1 MKNIEKKV
9 VLELKDIKKNFG
21 ETVVLKGV
29 SLAIEEGEFVTFLGS
44 SGCGKTT
51 ILRIIAGLE
60 YPDSGSVLIEE
71 KDMEKLG
78 PEKRNVNM
86 VFQNYALFPH
96 MNVEQ
101 NIGYGL
107 KIKGVAKDEIKHR
120 VKEMLKLVQLE
131 GFEAR
136 RPSAMSGGQRQR
148 VAIARALINNPKVL
162 LLDEP
167 LGALDLQLRRQMQ
180 MELKH
185 LQKELGIT
193 FVYITHDQEEAIN
206 MSDRIVILNNG
217 YIEQVGTPEE
227 IYNDPETAYVASFV
241 GSANILRGTVEQ
253 ICEGGVV
260 LKNAF
265 GAMNARFRRGT
276 TDTTRFLEAIDG
288 DENLK
293 TCVEEK
299 NRSQKTDIK
308 PGTSLTLAVRSEN
321 IEISREPKSSVYIE
335 GMVAEKNFAGGML
348 RIAVKVADGSDIVI
362 SRHGINI
369 DYAIG
374 EHVYMEWPAEAAV
387 IVAESLET
395 EYTGVT
401 KMGAGNSEYK
411 TNTEAN

>member
-1 MKNIEKKV
+1 MAIESELLSSMNNREKQV
-9 VLELKDIKKNFG
+9 VLELKDITKSFG
-21 ETVVLKGV
+21 ETEVLKGI
-29 SLAIEEGEFVTFLGS
+29 SLSIEEGEFVTFLGS

-60 YPDSGSVLIEE
+60 YPDGGSVLIEG
-71 KDMEKLG
+71 KDMENFG

-107 KIKGVAKDEIKHR
+107 KIKGVAKDEIKRR

-131 GFEAR
+131 GFENR
-136 RPSAMSGGQRQR
+136 KPSAMSGGQRQR

-180 MELKH
+180 IELKH

-193 FVYITHDQEEAIN
+193 FIYITHDQEEAIN
-206 MSDRIVILNNG
+206 MSDRIVVMNGG
-217 YIEQVGTPEE
+217 YIEQVGSPAE
-227 IYNDPETAYVASFV
+227 IYDEPKTAYVARFV
-241 GSANILRGTVEQ
+241 GAANILTGTVVEKNDD
-253 ICEGGVV
+253 CLVLENASGNMYGRMRRAPEKSMPSEGGS
-260 LKNAF
+260 
-265 GAMNARFRRGT
+265 T
-276 TDTTRFLEAIDG
+276 SAIG
-288 DENLK
+288 IG
-293 TCVEEK
+293 EK
-299 NRSQKTDIK
+299 I
-308 PGTSLTLAVRSEN
+308 LLAVRSES
-321 IEISREPKSSVYIE
+321 IELSRSPKTSVYME
-335 GMVAEKNFAGGML
+335 GTIKEKNFAGGML
-348 RIAVKVADGSDIVI
+348 RIVVNTKDDKEIVV

-387 IVAESLET
+387 LVSGEFADNSGSVSSKRLEQDSIDM
-395 EYTGVT
+395 E
-401 KMGAGNSEYK
+401 AGR
-411 TNTEAN
+411 

>member
-1 MKNIEKKV
+1 MENREKNV

-60 YPDSGSVLIEE
+60 YPDSGSVLIEA
-71 KDMEKLG
+71 KNMEKLG

-107 KIKGVAKDEIKHR
+107 KIKGVAKDEIKRR

-131 GFEAR
+131 GFESR
-136 RPSAMSGGQRQR
+136 KPSAMSGGQRQR

-180 MELKH
+180 LELKH

-227 IYNDPETAYVASFV
+227 IYDNPKTAYVARFV
-241 GSANILRGTVEQ
+241 GSANILRGTVE
-253 ICEGGVV
+253 EVHKDGVV

-265 GAMNARFRRGT
+265 GTMNGRFRRT
-276 TDTTRFLEAIDG
+276 NVDTVSVQNVRNDRET
-288 DENLK
+288 
-293 TCVEEK
+293 
-299 NRSQKTDIK
+299 
-308 PGTSLTLAVRSEN
+308 GTSAVAEKHVCDLCRAADQEHGSGVTPGDTLTLAVRSEN
-321 IEISREPKSSVYIE
+321 IEISREPKSSIYIE
-335 GMVAEKNFAGGML
+335 GTVAEKSFAGGML
-348 RIAVKVADGSDIVI
+348 RIAVKVADGSEIVI

-374 EHVYMEWPAEAAV
+374 EPVYMEWAAESAV
-387 IVAESLET
+387 IVEDME
-395 EYTGVT
+395 
-401 KMGAGNSEYK
+401 AGR
-411 TNTEAN
+411 

>member
-1 MKNIEKKV
+1 MENREKNV

-60 YPDSGSVLIEE
+60 YPGSGSVLIEA

-107 KIKGVAKDEIKHR
+107 KIKGVAKDEIKRR

-131 GFEAR
+131 GFESR
-136 RPSAMSGGQRQR
+136 KPFAMSGGQRQR

-180 MELKH
+180 LELKH

-227 IYNDPETAYVASFV
+227 IYDNPKTAYVARFV
-241 GSANILRGTVEQ
+241 GSANILRGTVE
-253 ICEGGVV
+253 EVYKDGVV

-265 GAMNARFRRGT
+265 GTMKARFRRNGANEGT
-276 TDTTRFLEAIDG
+276 DPNTGA
-288 DENLK
+288 
-293 TCVEEK
+293 CYA
-299 NRSQKTDIK
+299 IK
-308 PGTSLTLAVRSEN
+308 PGDTLTLAVRSEN
-321 IEISREPKSSVYIE
+321 IEISREPKSSIYIE
-335 GMVAEKNFAGGML
+335 GTVAEKSFAGGML
-348 RIAVKVADGSDIVI
+348 RIVVKVADGSEIVI

-374 EHVYMEWPAEAAV
+374 EPVYMEWAAESAV
-387 IVAESLET
+387 IVEDME
-395 EYTGVT
+395 
-401 KMGAGNSEYK
+401 AGR
-411 TNTEAN
+411 

>member
-1 MKNIEKKV
+1 MKNDNKNV
-9 VLELKDIKKNFG
+9 VLELKDLVKSFG
-21 ETVVLKGV
+21 ETEVLKGV

-60 YPDSGSVLIEE
+60 YPDEGSVLIEE
-71 KDMEKLG
+71 KDMENLG

-107 KIKGVAKDEIKHR
+107 KIKGVAKDEIKCR

-131 GFEAR
+131 GFENR
-136 RPSAMSGGQRQR
+136 KPSAMSGGQRQR

-180 MELKH
+180 IELKH

-217 YIEQVGTPEE
+217 VIEQVGTPAE
-227 IYNDPETAYVASFV
+227 IYDDPKTAYVARFV
-241 GSANILRGTVEQ
+241 GSANILAGNVVDVTAEGVILENSFGT
-253 ICEGGVV
+253 
-260 LKNAF
+260 
-265 GAMNARFRRGT
+265 MNGRFRREMQGDSEATEAGSMEWTKDKAGT
-276 TDTTRFLEAIDG
+276 CGVHVG
-288 DENLK
+288 DL
-293 TCVEEK
+293 
-299 NRSQKTDIK
+299 
-308 PGTSLTLAVRSEN
+308 LTLAVRSEN
-321 IEISREPKSSVYIE
+321 IELSREPKSSVYLE
-335 GMVAEKNFAGGML
+335 GMVAETSFAGGML
-348 RIAVKVADGSDIVI
+348 RVAVKTEDGTEIII
-362 SRHGINI
+362 SRHGINS
-369 DYAIG
+369 DLAIG

-387 IVAESLET
+387 IVEAASRPAEME
-395 EYTGVT
+395 
-401 KMGAGNSEYK
+401 AGR
-411 TNTEAN
+411 

>member
-1 MKNIEKKV
+1 MMEKKQI
-9 VLELKDIKKNFG
+9 VLEIKDIVKSFG
-21 ETVVLKGV
+21 ETDVLKGV

-60 YPDSGSVLIEE
+60 YPDAGAVLIEG
-71 KDMEKLG
+71 KDMEHLG

-107 KIKGVAKDEIKHR
+107 KIKGVPKDEIKAR

-131 GFEAR
+131 GFESR

-180 MELKH
+180 IELKH

-206 MSDRIVILNNG
+206 MSDRIVILNQG
-217 YIEQVGTPEE
+217 VIEQVGTPTE
-227 IYNDPETAYVASFV
+227 IYDDPKTSYVARFV
-241 GSANILRGTVEQ
+241 GSANILTGTLERVD
-253 ICEGGVV
+253 GDSVV
-260 LKNAF
+260 LNHAAGK
-265 GAMNARFRRGT
+265 MNGRFRHGACQEIPKDMT
-276 TDTTRFLEAIDG
+276 H
-288 DENLK
+288 
-293 TCVEEK
+293 
-299 NRSQKTDIK
+299 
-308 PGTSLTLAVRSEN
+308 LTLAVRSEN
-321 IEISREPKSSVYIE
+321 IEISREPKSPIYIE
-335 GMVAEKNFAGGML
+335 GTVVEKSFAGGML
-348 RIAVKVADGSDIVI
+348 RIVVKTEDGTELTI

-369 DYAIG
+369 EYAIG
-374 EHVYMEWPAEAAV
+374 EHVYMEWSADAAV
-387 IVAESLET
+387 LVD
-395 EYTGVT
+395 
-401 KMGAGNSEYK
+401 M
-411 TNTEAN
+411 EADR